1 VARGKVYRPLEFGG
15 LCIFSLKELGWA
27 LRMRW
32 LWLAKIDPVR
42 HWSSLPLQFCDKV
55 KAFFSIA
62 LVTEIGNGASTL
74 FWKDRWLHGRCIKD
88 LAPRLVE
95 VVPRRIANNR
105 NVQEALMNR
114 RWISNIQGGLTVGVI
129 VEFLNLWDA
138 LRLVELQP
146 EKEDNH
152 FFRTANND
160 RYLANAACESL
171 FMGSTQFEPCER
183 IWQSWA
189 PPKCKFFMWLVAL
202 RRCWTNDRLQKRGL
216 QHPDRC
222 PLCEQNLKNIDHLM
236 LNVQVITYKALL
248 QRGLIP

>member
-1 VARGKVYRPLEFGG
+1 
-15 LCIFSLKELGWA
+15 
-27 LRMRW
+27 
-32 LWLAKIDPVR
+32 
-42 HWSSLPLQFCDKV
+42 
-55 KAFFSIA
+55 
-62 LVTEIGNGASTL
+62 
-74 FWKDRWLHGRCIKD
+74 
-88 LAPRLVE
+88 
-95 VVPRRIANNR
+95 
-105 NVQEALMNR
+105 MNR

-160 RYLANAACESL
+160 RYSANAAYESL
-171 FMGSTQFEPCER
+171 FMVSTQFEPCER